1 MYRYSPVAYTKRDRE
16 VERMVKINDEMREL
30 LKKTDIWVLATADR
44 EGIPNAVP
52 LGCVELM
59 GDDRLLLVDNFMK
72 KTVNNIA
79 VNPHVAVSV
88 WGEAIGYQFKG
99 KATIETSGKHFDAA
113 VEMVKAKNAE
123 LIPKGVVLVSIDSI
137 YITSPGPDAGN
148 KVT

>member
-1 MYRYSPVAYTKRDRE
+1 
-16 VERMVKINDEMREL
+16 
-30 LKKTDIWVLATADR
+30 
-44 EGIPNAVP
+44 
-52 LGCVELM
+52 M

-99 KATIETSGKHFDAA
+99 KATIETSGKHFDVA

-137 YITSPGPDAGN
+137 YITSPGPDAGKEIMQQADN
-148 KVT
+148 K